1 MIFFFFFFFNDDF
14 AARLAGT
21 MQSRS
26 MSVHGLSMST
36 GVKKATI
43 KHWLN
48 GTYEPRHCNL
58 SKLVDV
64 LEVTDNYLCYSN
76 R

>member
-1 MIFFFFFFFNDDF
+1 MIFFFFFFFNDTF
-14 AARLAGT
+14 AARLADI

-26 MSVHGLSMST
+26 MSVRGLSIYT

-48 GTYEPRHCNL
+48 GTYEPMHCNL

-64 LEVTDNYLCYSN
+64 LEVTDNYLCHSN
-76 R
+76 H

>member
-1 MIFFFFFFFNDDF
+1 ME
-14 AARLAGT
+14 
-21 MQSRS
+21 SRS
-26 MSVHGLSMST
+26 MSVHSLSMCT

-48 GTYEPRHCNL
+48 GTYEPRHYNL
-58 SKLVDV
+58 AKLVDV
-64 LEVTDNYLCYSN
+64 LKVTDNYLCYSD